1 MNNTPPNETA
11 NLLDYIKDEDIVSYL
26 EESKNNPSLAPID
39 IDMNEIQRKRKEIIR
54 QKLKNKMNNF
64 KNNRSGKESIERMQ
78 LEALKN
84 NESFRNIQGN
94 NEEMKKAIESMASNM
109 TKDPKQ
115 KKNIKKQMDK
125 LIEKMSETKL

>member
-11 NLLDYIKDEDIVSYL
+11 NLLDYIKDEDIMSYL

-54 QKLKNKMNNF
+54 QKLRNKMNNF

-94 NEEMKKAIESMASNM
+94 NEEMKKAIESLASNM

-125 LIEKMSETKL
+125 LVEKISETKI

>member
-1 MNNTPPNETA
+1 MNNTPPNETT
-11 NLLDYIKDEDIVSYL
+11 NLLDHIRDEDIISYL
-26 EESKNNPSLAPID
+26 EESKNDPSLAPID
-39 IDMNEIQRKRKEIIR
+39 IDMNEIQRKRKEI
-54 QKLKNKMNNF
+54 LKQRLRNKMNNF

-94 NEEMKKAIESMASNM
+94 NEEMKKAIESLANNM

-125 LIEKMSETKL
+125 LVEKMSETKI